1 MQCFMFPKNIY
12 NSLHVSGIKVKKMFF
27 YCNMNLQCQFCTF
40 AVPITVFKAWHHLR
54 HTRGTS
60 PGLRSAQILS
70 SQSMM
75 ILCKLNRTSLWL
87 LLLRECPEYPE
98 ENTIV
103 GPPLATSPPSL
114 HCEAPRRR
122 CVCGLNDSK
131 FNVLFSKAPSM
142 LQNIPPYFIRGRGES
157 EPSRES
163 REERSSSGELLLSDI
178 TGLSGLTPA
187 RSEEEK
193 GGRRTAR
200 RSWHGWRPQAT
211 NKETRGSKGRGKG
224 GHGGGIV
231 TSNWQELIRNERG
244 WGEER
249 EGGEEEKSS
258 RGEEQALEG
267 WRSGGGG

>member
-1 MQCFMFPKNIY
+1 
-12 NSLHVSGIKVKKMFF
+12 
-27 YCNMNLQCQFCTF
+27 
-40 AVPITVFKAWHHLR
+40 
-54 HTRGTS
+54 
-60 PGLRSAQILS
+60 
-70 SQSMM
+70 M

-87 LLLRECPEYPE
+87 LLRECPE

-114 HCEAPRRR
+114 YCEAPRRR

-178 TGLSGLTPA
+178 TGLCGLTPA
-187 RSEEEK
+187 RSEDEK
-193 GGRRTAR
+193 GGWRIAR

-211 NKETRGSKGRGKG
+211 NKETRGSKGRRKG

-244 WGEER
+244 WEER
-249 EGGEEEKSS
+249 GQEERSRRWSDEGAEGVGHRVEGKLTSS
-258 RGEEQALEG
+258 IK
-267 WRSGGGG
+267 RSN